1 MDKYL
6 VLVEDSVF
14 DNQAYV
20 ARGKAVVE
28 HLCEPSPWLAQSSSI
43 GSMDS
48 SWT

>member
-6 VLVEDSVF
+6 VLVGDSVF

-28 HLCEPSPWLAQSSSI
+28 RNIVSVLNHWLHATEPSSCRR
-43 GSMDS
+43 
-48 SWT
+48 

>member
-20 ARGKAVVE
+20 AQSRAVVE
-28 HLCEPSPWLAQSSSI
+28 RNIVSVLNHWLHATEPSSCRR
-43 GSMDS
+43 
-48 SWT
+48 

>member
-6 VLVEDSVF
+6 VLVGDSVF

-43 GSMDS
+43 GSIHS
-48 SWT
+48 S